1 MKKKHITIAITF
13 FLFGSIVIYG
23 QDNESK
29 DVAIERMGRQ
39 ITNLRHNL
47 NQLEKGIDDILWY
60 QKVGDVAHV
69 DKVTMT
75 GPPLWEEKK
84 STSQGYQNPVI
95 FSSYVFVPK
104 DIDPNKKYP
113 LIVFPHGGV
122 HSNFGT
128 FYAHIIRELMAQQYI
143 VVAAEYRG
151 STGYGRRHYEN
162 IDYGGRE
169 VGDVDAS
176 REFMIENYS
185 FVDKNR
191 IGIIGWSH
199 GGLITLL
206 NIFDNPNNYKVAYA
220 GVPVSNLIAR
230 MGYKTQGYRDLYSAD
245 YHIGKTAYENVEEYK
260 KRSPA
265 YNTHKLKNTPLLIHT
280 NTNDADVN
288 VLEVEHLI
296 SSLKANN
303 KKFEYKIYDEVPGG
317 HIFNRIDT
325 KQAREVRVDI
335 YKYLDKYL
343 NPPKKI
349 KTVKEL
355 NKASYRGF

>member
-1 MKKKHITIAITF
+1 MQKKYIVLAI
-13 FLFGSIVIYG
+13 FLFTLGAFKIHAQNS
-23 QDNESK
+23 ESK
-29 DVAIERMGRQ
+29 DETIEKMGRQ
-39 ITNLRHNL
+39 INNLRHNFD
-47 NQLEKGIDDILWY
+47 QLEKGIDDILWY

-75 GPPLWEEKK
+75 GPPLWEEKNP
-84 STSQGYQNPVI
+84 TSQGYQNPVI

-104 DIDPNKKYP
+104 NIDPNKKYP

-122 HSNFGT
+122 HSSFGT
-128 FYAHIIRELMAQQYI
+128 FYSHIIRELMAQQYI

-191 IGIIGWSH
+191 VGIIGWSH

-220 GVPVSNLIAR
+220 GVPVSDLVAR

-245 YHIGKTAYENVEEYK
+245 NHIGKTAYENVEEYK

-265 YNTHKLKNTPLLIHT
+265 YNAHKLKNTPLLIHT
-280 NTNDADVN
+280 NTNDDDVN

-325 KQAREVRVDI
+325 KHAREVRVDI
-335 YKYLDKYL
+335 YKFLDKHL
-343 NPPKKI
+343 NPPKRI
-349 KTVKEL
+349 KTVEEL
-355 NKASYRGF
+355 NKSSYRGY